1 MFMVEATVRGVSDMY
16 IKVIYSNVNC
26 VTAREFEEAVFKLD
40 AGYYKNILYEV
51 LKDLVKCMGL
61 AGIDP
66 VTAGMA
72 LYLNGV

>member
-1 MFMVEATVRGVSDMY
+1 MFTIEATVRGVSDMY
-16 IKVIYSNVNC
+16 IKVIHSNVNY
-26 VTAREFEEAVFKLD
+26 VTTREFEEAAFKLD
-40 AGYYKNILYEV
+40 VGYYKNILHGV
-51 LKDLVKCMGL
+51 LKDLVKCMDL

>member
-1 MFMVEATVRGVSDMY
+1 MFTIEATVRGVSDMY
-16 IKVIYSNVNC
+16 IKVIHSNVNY
-26 VTAREFEEAVFKLD
+26 VTEFEEAAFKLD